1 MTDKELNELHT
12 RMGGTPTRPT
22 YNESKVT
29 PVISPPP
36 REWVGLTDDEI
47 EKIWYQIYEER
58 NGVFRAIEAKLKE
71 LNT

>member
-1 MTDKELNELHT
+1 MNDKELAELHT

-29 PVISPPP
+29 PVIEQP
-36 REWVGLTDDEI
+36 RGWVGLTDDEI
-47 EKIWYQIYEER
+47 ESIWYTVHAA
-58 NGVFRAIEAKLKE
+58 GKHGFARAVENKLKE